1 MVPVDVM
8 AALDMYV
15 ESGQWEKCIE
25 TAEEQVLNNILK
37 KTCVFQIL

>member
-25 TAEEQVLNNILK
+25 TAEEQVLNNTLK
-37 KTCVFQIL
+37 KMSVLKTL

>member
-25 TAEEQVLNNILK
+25 TAEEQVNIVK
-37 KTCVFQIL
+37 KCTF